1 MRFKK
6 FSEEMREFLL
16 SDCQG
21 KLLIILFGISIV
33 VLILMCIWLAI

>member
-1 MRFKK
+1 MMMRFKD
-6 FSEEMREFLL
+6 EMIEFL
-16 SDCQG
+16 SSPSG